1 MVVHRSSTISL
12 APRRLSWCAHPLR
25 HRALPSLGR
34 LQLLGGLFEQLD
46 PIVEPKQYNNDMV
59 NYMVELND
67 MVNLLNTIALVELN
81 DRVNDMVIMV
91 KYEL

>member
-1 MVVHRSSTISL
+1 M
-12 APRRLSWCAHPLR
+12 R

-81 DRVNDMVIMV
+81 DRVNDMVVMV